1 VRVVTRDD
9 YVSAAAAYYEGKLAL
24 FGTTPGGVDWNSEA
38 SQRLRF
44 DQLFRAVSPA
54 WPSSIASVNDYGCGY
69 GALSGYL
76 EDRGFA
82 GEYRGYDASSKMIEA
97 AERLHGETRH
107 RRFASD
113 RQALPPADLTVASG
127 IFNVKLHASDDSWLA
142 YVLETISD
150 LAAVSRRAFAFN
162 VLTSYSDPERRRPDL
177 FYADPRVLF
186 DHCKT
191 LSPFV
196 ALLHDYP
203 LYEFTIGVFL
213 GGPNQR

>member
-1 VRVVTRDD
+1 MTRDD
-9 YVSAAAAYYEGKLAL
+9 YIAAAAAYYEGKLAL

-69 GALSGYL
+69 GALSNYL
-76 EDRGFA
+76 ENAGFS
-82 GEYRGYDASSKMIEA
+82 GEYHGYDASSKMIEA
-97 AERLHGETRH
+97 AERLHGETRQRH
-107 RRFASD
+107 FTSD
-113 RQALPPADLTVASG
+113 RGELGPADLTVASG
-127 IFNVKLHASDDSWLA
+127 IFNVKLHASDDSWLE
-142 YVLETISD
+142 YTLQTIAD
-150 LAAVSRRAFAFN
+150 LAAVSRRAFVFN
-162 VLTSYSDPERRRPDL
+162 VLTTYSDVERRRPDL
-177 FYADPRVLF
+177 FYADPRRLF
-186 DHCKT
+186 DYCKT

-213 GGPNQR
+213 GGPNQS